1 MKFSSNDETVKLQ
14 ATDNSRLAKL
24 DDMISEYQMFH
35 EAWISKLKKIRDSE
49 LNGNEMEG
57 SKEMRESW
65 IYIVSLLSDYYMY
78 ILLIKYAVS

>member
-14 ATDNSRLAKL
+14 ATDNSRLGKL

-35 EAWISKLKKIRDSE
+35 DAWISKLKKIRDAE

-57 SKEMRESW
+57 SKEMRES
-65 IYIVSLLSDYYMY
+65 
-78 ILLIKYAVS
+78 

>member
-1 MKFSSNDETVKLQ
+1 MKFSSHDETVKLQ

-49 LNGNEMEG
+49 LNGNE
-57 SKEMRESW
+57 
-65 IYIVSLLSDYYMY
+65 I
-78 ILLIKYAVS
+78 